1 MQTHDHGFDSLLTE
15 RSMSIL
21 GNEAAE
27 AGGAIPYTQT
37 LSDKY
42 RHDRLAATLV
52 DSAIKVFP
60 TVLDDYDNDIYHHT
74 GEAIR
79 FFQGG
84 ILVVRLCYA
93 QLDVEGRK
101 LVIESGKEFESQ
113 HTCTS
118 TASFDQQGEISDK
131 YQAASWAGWGL
142 AEPTFRELISEW
154 EPVLCKDVVERTA
167 YHNGIGFMIYLSLLT
182 RESIVDPSTTDMKE
196 IEALADQ
203 IKTGVIDWDQALSE
217 L

>member
-1 MQTHDHGFDSLLTE
+1 MQTHDHGFDALLTE

-21 GNEAAE
+21 GNEASE
-27 AGGAIPYTQT
+27 ANGVIPYTNS
-37 LSDKY
+37 LSEKY
-42 RHDRLAATLV
+42 RHESLTHALV
-52 DSAIKVFP
+52 DSAVKVFP
-60 TVLDDYDNDIYHHT
+60 TVLDDYDNDIYRHA

-101 LVIESGKEFESQ
+101 LVLESGKEFESQ
-113 HTCTS
+113 HTIYN
-118 TASFDQQGEISDK
+118 APSFEQQDELSDK
-131 YQAASWAGWGL
+131 YRAASWAGWCL
-142 AEPTFRELISEW
+142 AEPTFRELISDW
-154 EPVLCKDVVERTA
+154 EPVLCKDIIEKTA
-167 YHNGIGFMIYLSLLT
+167 YHNGIGFMVYLSTLA
-182 RESIVDPSTTDMKE
+182 RESIDQSPTTGMEE

-203 IKTGVIDWDQALSE
+203 IKSGAIDWDQALTE

>member
-1 MQTHDHGFDSLLTE
+1 MQTHDHGFDALLTE

-21 GNEAAE
+21 GNEAYE
-27 AGGAIPYTQT
+27 TNGVIPYTNS
-37 LSDKY
+37 LSEKY
-42 RHDRLAATLV
+42 RHESLTHTLV
-52 DSAIKVFP
+52 DSAVKVFP
-60 TVLDDYDNDIYHHT
+60 TVLDDYDNDIYRHT

-93 QLDVEGRK
+93 QLDDEGRK
-101 LVIESGKEFESQ
+101 LVFESGKEFERQ
-113 HTCTS
+113 HTVHNTP
-118 TASFDQQGEISDK
+118 SFEQQDELSDK
-131 YQAASWAGWGL
+131 YRAASWAGWSL

-154 EPVLCKDVVERTA
+154 EPVVCKDIVERTA
-167 YHNGIGFMIYLSLLT
+167 YHNGIGFMVYLSTLA
-182 RESIVDPSTTDMKE
+182 RENIDYSPAKDMEE

-203 IKTGVIDWDQALSE
+203 IKTGAIDWDQALSE